1 MSSLYM
7 NDNCVKITLHQAKDL
22 VGKIGMLRYGIQCLK
37 IDQRVKKNLLVGI
50 EDIVSVLVNS
60 ELNKIEKG
68 VYMLKTMWPAIVR
81 ALRALVAVGLPMFI
95 ANLQANPDP
104 RWALLAP
111 ILMGVGKYL
120 RDVYKWE
127 WLPV

>member
-7 NDNCVKITLHQAKDL
+7 NDSCIKITLHQAKDL
-22 VGKIGMLRYGIQCLK
+22 VGKIGMLRHNIRVLE
-37 IDQRVKKNLLVGI
+37 IDKEVKDNIFATI
-50 EDIVSVLVNS
+50 EEIVSTLVNS
-60 ELNKIEKG
+60 ELCKIEKG

-127 WLPV
+127 WLPI